1 MDYIMS
7 IFNWLIDAGP
17 TVMLP
22 IIMTVVGL
30 VVGLNF
36 RKAFQSGLTIGIGF
50 VGIRLI
56 LDFLAG
62 NLGPAAQAMA
72 ERLGVQLDV
81 LDVGWGSIAAITWA
95 SPIIIFLVVAIFITN
110 IVMILLK
117 VTNTLDIDIWNYHHM
132 AIVGIMVHF
141 VTGSISLGILA
152 TIVMA
157 ATTFKIADW
166 TQPYVEEFF
175 GIPGVS
181 LPTVSSTSSMVIA
194 WPVNWILDHIP
205 GIRKINFKLDD
216 IQKYLGLFGEQS
228 VLGLILGTIIGLL
241 GGYSIS
247 EALQLGVQMAAVLI
261 IIPTMTSFFVE
272 GLMPISEAAQKWSQ
286 EKFKGRELL
295 MGLDAAVIVGNQDV
309 INTALMLIPLTL
321 GMALVLPGNRM
332 LPFADLAIITFRIAL
347 PIALTRGNFFRN
359 IIIGLITTAAILYG
373 GTLTGP
379 LLTEIAGTVGIDIS
393 TLVGGAA
400 VFISSFSATS
410 LTHSLLVF
418 LAFTGPLYITLPLL
432 AVGIAAYWI
441 VLGYINPKKDKSKN
455 LSEEH

>member
-1 MDYIMS
+1 MDFIMS
-7 IFNWLIDAGP
+7 IFNWLIDAGA

-30 VVGLNF
+30 VVGLSF

-81 LDVGWGSIAAITWA
+81 LDVGWGSVAAITWA
-95 SPIIIFLVVAIFITN
+95 SPIIIFLVIAIFITN
-110 IVMILLK
+110 IVMILTRA
-117 VTNTLDIDIWNYHHM
+117 TNTLDVDIWNYHHM
-132 AIVGIMVHF
+132 AIVGIMVHY
-141 VTGSISLGILA
+141 VTDSVTLGILA
-152 TIVMA
+152 SIVMA
-157 ATTFKIADW
+157 ITTFKIADW
-166 TQPYVEEFF
+166 TQPYIEDYF

-205 GIRKINFKLDD
+205 GIRNINFKLDD
-216 IQKYLGLFGEQS
+216 IQKYLGIFGEQS
-228 VLGLILGTIIGLL
+228 VLGLILGSVIGLL
-241 GGYSIS
+241 AGYSVAD
-247 EALQLGVQMAAVLI
+247 ALQLGVQMAAVLI

-272 GLMPISEAAQKWSQ
+272 GLMPISQAAQKWSQ
-286 EKFKGRELL
+286 EKFKGRELF

-309 INTALMLIPLTL
+309 INTALILIPLTL
-321 GMALVLPGNRM
+321 GMALILPGNRM

-359 IIIGLITTAAILYG
+359 IIIGLIAMAAILYG

-379 LLTEIAGTVGIDIS
+379 LLTEIAGAVGIDIA

-400 VFISSFSATS
+400 VFITSFSATS
-410 LTHSLLVF
+410 LTQSLLVF
-418 LAFTGPLYITLPLL
+418 LAFVGPRHITLPLL
-432 AVGIAAYWI
+432 IVGIAAYWVI
-441 VLGYINPKKDKSKN
+441 LGYIKPKRSEHQN

>member
-1 MDYIMS
+1 MDFIMS
-7 IFNWLIDAGP
+7 MFNWLIDAGP

-22 IIMTVVGL
+22 IIMTTVGL

-72 ERLGVQLDV
+72 ENLGVQLDV
-81 LDVGWGSIAAITWA
+81 LDVGWGSVAAITWA

-110 IVMILLK
+110 IVMIILK
-117 VTNTLDIDIWNYHHM
+117 ATNTLDIDIWNYHHM

-141 VTGSISLGILA
+141 ATGSIALGILA
-152 TIVMA
+152 TITMA
-157 ATTFKIADW
+157 VTTFKIADW
-166 TQPYVEEFF
+166 TQPYVEDFF

-194 WPVNWILDHIP
+194 WPINWVLDHIP

-228 VLGLILGTIIGLL
+228 VLGLILGSAIGFL
-241 GGYSIS
+241 GGYSFAN
-247 EALQLGVQMAAVLI
+247 ALQLGVQMAAVLI

-286 EKFKGRELL
+286 EKFKGRELY
-295 MGLDAAVIVGNQDV
+295 MGLDSAVIVGNQDV
-309 INTALMLIPLTL
+309 INTALILIPLTL
-321 GMALVLPGNRM
+321 GLALILPGNRM

-347 PIALTRGNFFRN
+347 PIALTKGNFFRN
-359 IIIGLITTAAILYG
+359 IIIGLITTGAILYG

-379 LLTEIAGTVGIDIS
+379 LLTEIASTVGIDVV
-393 TLVGGAA
+393 TLVGGSA

-410 LTHSLLVF
+410 LTQSLLIF
-418 LAFTGPLYITLPLL
+418 LAFVGPLPITLPLL
-432 AVGIAAYWI
+432 AVGIATYWI
-441 VLGYINPKKDKSKN
+441 VLGYIKPKRENKKI
-455 LSEEH
+455 